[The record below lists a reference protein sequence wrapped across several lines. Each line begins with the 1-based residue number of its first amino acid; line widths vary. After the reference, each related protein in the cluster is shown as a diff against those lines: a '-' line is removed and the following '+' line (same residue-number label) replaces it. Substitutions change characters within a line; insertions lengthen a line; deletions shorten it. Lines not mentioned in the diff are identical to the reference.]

1 MIAKKKKMKSFH
13 LRHRKAGV
21 DMVKVPEESCLLLTR
36 LGLHAIH
43 TALATLDG
51 RVGWE
56 LAEAMG
62 PA

>member
-1 MIAKKKKMKSFH
+1 
-13 LRHRKAGV
+13 
-21 DMVKVPEESCLLLTR
+21 MVKVPEESCLLLTR

-56 LAEAMG
+56 
-62 PA
+62 